1 MKYLLALA
9 TCSLFTT
16 ASLNAQERKIQRSA
30 LPAAVEKSLQA
41 NLQGATIKGFTAEV
55 EGGRK
60 VYEAETVLNGHT
72 RDLQFAVDGSLNEI
86 EEEVSFDSL
95 SAPVQQALKVKAGVA
110 KITKIESLTKHEM
123 LVAYEAA
130 ILKGTKKGEVQVGPN
145 GETSKYA
152 E

>member
-1 MKYLLALA
+1 MGPDVGALTIA
-9 TCSLFTT
+9 AERQDHVQTDAEMAIET
-16 ASLNAQERKIQRSA
+16 ARAD
-30 LPAAVEKSLQA
+30 
-41 NLQGATIKGFTAEV
+41 
-55 EGGRK
+55 
-60 VYEAETVLNGHT
+60 T
-72 RDLQFAVDGSLNEI
+72 RDLQFAVDGSMNEI

-130 ILKGTKKGEVQVGPN
+130 IMKGTKKGEVQVGPN